1 MKSKEQP
8 MTKYE
13 DLTID
18 ELLAAIE
25 SMTRNSKLALAAN
38 DFSLSRAFN
47 DKVSGLKAEMTRR
60 VASEWQNA

>member
-1 MKSKEQP
+1 

-60 VASEWQNA
+60 VALEWQNA

>member
-1 MKSKEQP
+1 

>member
-1 MKSKEQP
+1 

-18 ELLAAIE
+18 QLLSAIE

-38 DFSLSRAFN
+38 DFSLSRAFS

-60 VASEWQNA
+60 VALEWQNA

>member
-1 MKSKEQP
+1 

-13 DLTID
+13 DLTNAQ
-18 ELLAAIE
+18 LLAAIE

-47 DKVSGLKAEMTRR
+47 DKVTGLKAEMTRR
-60 VASEWQNA
+60 VALEWQNA